1 MDLKGNGRGP
11 YEKEVEG
18 DLTHRR
24 GESHMTT
31 EKEMGVM

>member
-18 DLTHRR
+18 DLNHRR

-31 EKEMGVM
+31 EKETGVM